1 MGRARR
7 KWTPEEDALLRTVV
21 SAALAESRPLLWR
34 ELAKD
39 IPGRSN
45 KDCRRRWWNSLADG
59 TAKGLWSE
67 DEDAKLIQAVK
78 ELGTNWRVVAQHVG
92 SRTPDQCS
100 SHWTQVLD
108 PEINHCDWTSLE
120 DDQLLHEVLT
130 HSTNWTTISA
140 FHVPRRTTLAL
151 KNRYSTLRLKHENK
165 RKRRRSSENAK
176 SERRSPSERSKAES
190 TASPSSCATSPY
202 HDDECQRE
210 GSAEYDAYDPRSSE
224 AMEDDTEGMT
234 SGTSTLGSVTSADM
248 DIATDWSS
256 FLDASND
263 FCNSSMA
270 DGSAFNHLW
279 RKDMELTSYDEDQFL
294 AIDPSMS
301 VATDTDPF
309 NLIRDPLALYT
320 EPTETNF
327 GYESTEFMSRFPMP
341 CSPTQGSAEI
351 QAPVSTYSAPP
362 DSATEGPS
370 ILAPYQLSL
379 DMTCSKAQLESLMG
393 VLAGSGASF
402 TVKSKTEKA

>member
-67 DEDAKLIQAVK
+67 EEDGKLIQAVK

-108 PEINHCDWTSLE
+108 PDINHCDWTSME

-130 HSTNWTTISA
+130 YSTNWTTISA

-165 RKRRRSSENAK
+165 RKRRRSIGDTNSD
-176 SERRSPSERSKAES
+176 RRPPSERSKPES
-190 TASPSSCATSPY
+190 TASPSSCGTSPY
-202 HDDECQRE
+202 QDDDSQRE
-210 GSAEYDAYDPRSSE
+210 GSEDYAGYAPSISE
-224 AMEDDTEGMT
+224 AMEDETEGMT

-248 DIATDWSS
+248 DLGADWSG
-256 FLDASND
+256 FLGSSND
-263 FCNSSMA
+263 FCNPSMA
-270 DGSAFNHLW
+270 DGSSFSHLW
-279 RKDMELTSYDEDQFL
+279 RKDMDLANYDEDQFL

-301 VATDTDPF
+301 VATDADPF
-309 NLIRDPLALYT
+309 NVIRDPLALYA
-320 EPTETNF
+320 EPIEADF
-327 GYESTEFMSRFPMP
+327 GYEPNEFISRLPLP
-341 CSPTQGSAEI
+341 PSSTQGPI
-351 QAPVSTYSAPP
+351 KTQPTVGNYSAPP
-362 DSATEGPS
+362 ESSTEAPS
-370 ILAPYQLSL
+370 TLAPYQLSL

-402 TVKSKTEKA
+402 TVKSKTEKV